1 VVASAHGYEGKA
13 KLSNQKV
20 AVQCEVQGIPS
31 RLEFHVV
38 RQGHMLGFEKLAYST
53 FWDVVWDG
61 NHVYTIYIAVI
72 LFADDS
78 AAGP

>member
-1 VVASAHGYEGKA
+1 MRAKA

-20 AVQCEVQGIPS
+20 AVQCEVKGNPF
-31 RLEFHVV
+31 RLEFHFV
-38 RQGHMLGFEKLAYST
+38 RQGHMLGFEKLAYSA

-61 NHVYTIYIAVI
+61 NHVYIAVI